1 MSFQAIILQQIHKAT
16 HLYSYSPFNSSA
28 YDQKLQD
35 LIKAKEYEIMVK
47 QRESQD
53 IQQKIERYQQD
64 VMRQKEDKQAIKQH
78 LAEDYDTRIMTKA
91 QLEQYQRDMKL
102 QEEKVM
108 IEEALRRQEEAKRRA
123 LAKQQ
128 DHYQIFNEEI
138 RRAQD
143 KNHKL
148 LEDKIQQKLEY
159 RDLIQENEKKQILKE
174 ENYKNVSL
182 SFWYQC

>member
-1 MSFQAIILQQIHKAT
+1 MSMC
-16 HLYSYSPFNSSA
+16 SPFDRSS

-35 LIKAKEYEIMVK
+35 MIRAKEYEILVK
-47 QRESQD
+47 QHESQELQHKVD
-53 IQQKIERYQQD
+53 RYHQD

-91 QLEQYQRDMKL
+91 QIEQVQRDMKL

-123 LAKQQ
+123 LVKQQ
-128 DHYQIFNEEI
+128 EHYQIYNDEI
-138 RRAQD
+138 RRAQE
-143 KNHKL
+143 KNHRL

-159 RDLIQENEKKQILKE
+159 RDLIQDNEKRQILKE
-174 ENYKNVSL
+174 ENYKNVRFHLCTSL
-182 SFWYQC
+182 NRVVVLQAFS